1 MAPLRSC
8 ITAASCTSLS
18 SLSPCIYRFY
28 LNSGLYLY
36 YRSTDYKGP
45 LNLDDSDHL
54 ENIRTWVLFG
64 NAQKSAQLRHKLQYQ
79 LNLQPTIAY
88 APLPA
93 SAKWPYLPSW
103 SPISQSFP
111 PNVHLLS
118 LLQYNNTLNDTLLL
132 RLVHIFEKGEDPVL
146 SLPVTLDL
154 DKYLS
159 FASIVEMEERS
170 LTATLPISAVK
181 NRWTWSTTQQKQQD
195 SRPNSMP
202 SSSSPSNKE
211 GSQVVTL
218 NPAEIKTFFVTL
230 K

>member
-1 MAPLRSC
+1 M
-8 ITAASCTSLS
+8 
-18 SLSPCIYRFY
+18 
-28 LNSGLYLY
+28 
-36 YRSTDYKGP
+36 
-45 LNLDDSDHL
+45 DDSDHL

-181 NRWTWSTTQQKQQD
+181 NRWTWSTTQQQED
-195 SRPNSMP
+195 SRPKSMP
-202 SSSSPSNKE
+202 SSPSKE

-218 NPAEIKTFFVTL
+218 NPAEIKTFFITL